1 MLEIFSYSF
10 MVNAFIVGILIAIC
24 CALLGVVLVLKR
36 YSMIGD
42 GLSHVGF
49 FALALAACAGV
60 SATYSME
67 LAIPIVVV
75 AAVLIL
81 PRPFSV
87 FITSRPKGTA
97 HALRV
102 PDGDGLLLSLT

>member
-1 MLEIFSYSF
+1 VTVAAIIKKEVEKMLEIFSYSF

-49 FALALAACAGV
+49 GAL
-60 SATYSME
+60 S
-67 LAIPIVVV
+67 V
-75 AAVLIL
+75 AAVLNLSTPLIL
-81 PRPFSV
+81 LCR
-87 FITSRPKGTA
+87 
-97 HALRV
+97 
-102 PDGDGLLLSLT
+102 